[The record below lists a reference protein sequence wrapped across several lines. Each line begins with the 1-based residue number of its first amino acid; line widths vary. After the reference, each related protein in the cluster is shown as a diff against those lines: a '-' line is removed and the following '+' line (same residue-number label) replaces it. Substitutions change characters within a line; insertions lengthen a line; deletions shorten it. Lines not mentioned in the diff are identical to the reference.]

1 MLWRQLM
8 EIEGKRLGN
17 FSLTA
22 RRGFAGLALVPAAVS
37 VANHYFEW
45 GLLGSQDR
53 WSIAASGVLMF
64 LVMRYLGPT
73 VRQIR
78 EYREGKKMGDS

>member
-1 MLWRQLM
+1 M

-22 RRGFAGLALVPAAVS
+22 RRGFAGLA
-37 VANHYFEW
+37 
-45 GLLGSQDR
+45 LLGSQDR